1 MKNALNYMKEADKAL
16 NDLNRDSTLTTKD
29 KASGLRDL
37 RETISSYNTLIQY
50 IQDDISQEE
59 IGGGEAEYTSEMKA
73 YINELS
79 GISGKVFSKYRKMAI
94 ALFTETMRPVIGDK
108 IVVPI
113 GKFRGR
119 EYTLEELI
127 ASSDSDISVFS
138 RWLDSMADSSDIIHQ
153 GIDRIVKRQRDKARK
168 KTIEYQKELVREGL
182 ILEQSGTKGFD
193 FMFKKDK
200 NGNLTGKYITEADQ
214 DKYSEA
220 KKKCIPA
227 FMRSIRRPGSE

>member
-1 MKNALNYMKEADKAL
+1 
-16 NDLNRDSTLTTKD
+16 
-29 KASGLRDL
+29 
-37 RETISSYNTLIQY
+37 
-50 IQDDISQEE
+50 
-59 IGGGEAEYTSEMKA
+59 
-73 YINELS
+73 
-79 GISGKVFSKYRKMAI
+79 MAI

-220 KKKCIPA
+220 KKKMYSSLHEKYKETRFGINKKLTG
-227 FMRSIRRPGSE
+227 MK